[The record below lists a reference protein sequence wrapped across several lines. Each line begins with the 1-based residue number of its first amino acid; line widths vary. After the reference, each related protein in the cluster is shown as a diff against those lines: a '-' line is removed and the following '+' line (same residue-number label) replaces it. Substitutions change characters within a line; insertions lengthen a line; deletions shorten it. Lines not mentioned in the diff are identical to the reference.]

1 MNKVKEIILKYKA
14 YIICIAIIILSIVSI
29 AIQNKDRKETLKV
42 NNSELENKEDKIAV
56 YVSGAVKNPGVYY
69 LDINSRIYNLLDICG
84 GVEENADISKL
95 NLAQKL
101 NDSDKIEVPI
111 KKESFEGQNDDE
123 ELEELKENDGK
134 SSKVNI
140 NTATLEELKT
150 LNGIGEATARKIIDY
165 RSENEFEEIEDIM
178 NVPGIGESKFNN
190 IKENICT

>member
-1 MNKVKEIILKYKA
+1 M
-14 YIICIAIIILSIVSI
+14 
-29 AIQNKDRKETLKV
+29 
-42 NNSELENKEDKIAV
+42 
-56 YVSGAVKNPGVYY
+56 
-69 LDINSRIYNLLDICG
+69 LDICG